1 MKPHVRTAAIVL
13 GALFF
18 AACSQKDPAA
28 KALDAAESALAAV
41 HEDAMKYVPEQYD
54 AVKSQLN
61 TAREAFQAE
70 KYGDALTSVK
80 DIPAK
85 ARELADA
92 AASRKKEV
100 MAQLNGDWTS
110 LSAGVPGMVKGIED
124 KLAELGKM
132 KKLPAGLDKEAV
144 DAASTALTEAKAS
157 WDVASQAVTAGNLE
171 EAVSKA
177 RSVESAAK
185 DLMTKLG
192 LSAAAPAAAPAAG

>member
-85 ARELADA
+85 AKELADA
-92 AASRKKEV
+92 AASRKKIGERRRCE
-100 MAQLNGDWTS
+100 A
-110 LSAGVPGMVKGIED
+110 PG
-124 KLAELGKM
+124 
-132 KKLPAGLDKEAV
+132 
-144 DAASTALTEAKAS
+144 
-157 WDVASQAVTAGNLE
+157 
-171 EAVSKA
+171 
-177 RSVESAAK
+177 
-185 DLMTKLG
+185 
-192 LSAAAPAAAPAAG
+192 

>member
-1 MKPHVRTAAIVL
+1 MKPHFKAAAIVL
-13 GALFF
+13 GALLV

-70 KYGDALTSVK
+70 KYGDALTAVK
-80 DIPAK
+80 EIPARAK
-85 ARELADA
+85 ELGDA
-92 AASRKKEV
+92 AASKKKEV
-100 MAQLNGDWTS
+100 IAQLNGEWTS
-110 LSAGVPGMVKGIED
+110 LSAGVPGMVKSIED

-132 KKLPAGLDKEAV
+132 KKLPSGLDKEAV
-144 DAASTALTEAKAS
+144 DAASTSLTEAKAS
-157 WDVASQAVTAGNLE
+157 WDVASQAFTAGNLE

-177 RSVESAAK
+177 RSVESAARE
-185 DLMTKLG
+185 LMTKLG

>member
-1 MKPHVRTAAIVL
+1 
-13 GALFF
+13 LFF

-85 ARELADA
+85 AKELADA
-92 AASRKKEV
+92 AASKKKEV

-110 LSAGVPGMVKGIED
+110 LSAGVPGMVKSIED

-144 DAASTALTEAKAS
+144 DAASTALTEAKS
-157 WDVASQAVTAGNLE
+157 NWDVASQAFTAGNLE